1 MSYKAIIGNRE
12 WPRVALQ
19 NPPIPFP
26 AENSSD
32 NPPAPAAGLTGGD
45 LARLRRSLD
54 SSVSDNTRAAY
65 NSVWRSFNAWAQ
77 SRGALEMPASPPLV
91 VAYLVPLY
99 HPGVQAGPDHIAVA
113 RERLDYI
120 SFLADHYGN
129 NPASASLLASF
140 MRDTITARDADVYLQ
155 RARVTCDTG

>member
-77 SRGALEMPASPPLV
+77 SRGALEMPASPPMV
-91 VAYLVPLY
+91 AAYLVPLY

-129 NPASASLLASF
+129 NPASASLLSSF
-140 MRDTITARDADVYLQ
+140 MRDTITARDSDVYLQ